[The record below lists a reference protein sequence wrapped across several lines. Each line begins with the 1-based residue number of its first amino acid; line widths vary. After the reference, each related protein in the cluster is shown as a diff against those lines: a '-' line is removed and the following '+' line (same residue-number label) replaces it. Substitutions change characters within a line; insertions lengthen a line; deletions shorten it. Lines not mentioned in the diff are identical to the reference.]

1 MSKHVL
7 IVGSG
12 VIGLCTAYYCVQR
25 GFRVTVLESQPA
37 NGDNCSLGNAGLVV
51 PSHITP
57 LTAPGNIAQ
66 GLRWLSDPSGPF
78 YIHPR
83 PRWGLLVW
91 LVKLLKSANRAHVA
105 RAAPL
110 LRDLQYASRSCYE
123 EFDNNGIGD
132 FGFTKNGLL
141 EICRTGAQLSEYR
154 QMAEQLRDFDVP
166 AELLTPD
173 EAAAREPNIDMDIC
187 GALSFPDDCHI
198 TPAAFVRALTEKL
211 HRAGAKL
218 VYSTPVTGWRFDG
231 ANIFAARTNGE
242 DFTADEYVV
251 CGGAWSQAIVRDLG
265 VRLPLQS
272 GKGYSLTLTSPPQ
285 LPKTS
290 LLLGEARVAVT
301 PMDGQ
306 LRFAGTVELAAP
318 DQRINERRVQAIR
331 EAVLRYFPA
340 FTSDDLDSIEPWS
353 GLRPCSPDGLPYIG
367 RVSRY
372 RNLSI
377 ATAHAMMGVSL
388 GPVTGKLTAEILAGE
403 QPSIPISILS
413 PDR

>member
-12 VIGLCTAYYCVQR
+12 VIGLCTAYYCVQH
-25 GFRVTVLESQPA
+25 GFRVTVLESQPPD
-37 NGDNCSLGNAGLVV
+37 GDSCSLGNAGLVV

-57 LTAPGNIAQ
+57 LTAPRNIAA
-66 GLRWLSDPSGPF
+66 GLRWLRDPAGPF

-83 PRWGLLVW
+83 PRWDLIVW
-91 LVKLLKSANRAHVA
+91 LAKLLKSANHARVT

-110 LRDLQYASRSCYE
+110 LRDMQYASRACYE
-123 EFDNNGIGD
+123 EFASNGIGD
-132 FGFTKNGLL
+132 FGFTSNGLL
-141 EICRTGAQLSEYR
+141 EVCRTETQLSEYR
-154 QMAEQLRDFDVP
+154 HMADQLRDLGVP
-166 AELLTPD
+166 AEILTPD
-173 EAAAREPNIDMDIC
+173 EAAVREPNIEMDIC
-187 GALSFPDDCHI
+187 GAIYFPDDCHI
-198 TPAAFVRALTEKL
+198 IPATFIRALREELNRT
-211 HRAGAKL
+211 GAEL
-218 VYSTPVTGWRFDG
+218 VYETAVSGWRCEG
-231 ANIFAARTNGE
+231 SRVVAARTNGQE
-242 DFTADEYVV
+242 FTADEYVV
-251 CGGAWSQAIVRDLG
+251 SGGTRSQAIVRDLG
-265 VRLPLQS
+265 MRLPLQP
-272 GKGYSLTLTSPPQ
+272 GKGYSLTLTEPRQ

-318 DQRINERRVQAIR
+318 DKSINERRVQAIR
-331 EAVLRYFPA
+331 DAVMRYFPA
-340 FTSDDLDSIEPWS
+340 FTRDDLNGIEPWS

-367 RVSRY
+367 RVNRY
-372 RNLSI
+372 RNLCI

-403 QPSIPISILS
+403 QPSIPIGLLS